1 MKTQPTQLSERIVSL
16 DVLRGFAI
24 LGILIMNIQSFSMI
38 GASYLNPMAYG
49 DFTGT
54 NKWIWMISH
63 VFADMKF
70 MTIFSMLFG
79 AGVVLFTERLKE
91 KGINSLAIH
100 YRRTFWLL
108 VIGLLHAYL
117 LWYGD
122 ILVCYAVSALWV
134 VLFRNSKPRTLLIV
148 GLSVFSV
155 GFILYLFTG
164 MSIPF
169 MPEES
174 KIGMLQGW
182 LPDSEHINR
191 EMIAYQGSWL
201 QQMDERIK
209 GAIMMQTMVFFI
221 QTGWRAGGLMLIGM
235 ALYKWGVLSAQKSKS
250 FYFKLV
256 AFCFIPG
263 FAIVVY
269 GMKTNFDA
277 GFSMEYSFFL
287 GSQFNY
293 WGSLLVSLGYVGIVM
308 LCVKSE
314 MLKFLKG
321 TLQAVGQM
329 ALTNYLLQTIICTTI
344 FYGHGFGL
352 YGKLERLEQI
362 IIVLVVWIF
371 QMIVSPIWM
380 KYFRFGP
387 FEWLWRS
394 LTYWRFQPMK
404 R

>member
-38 GASYLNPMAYG
+38 GAAYLNPTAYG
-49 DFTGT
+49 DLTGL
-54 NKWIWMISH
+54 NKWVWMLSH

-79 AGVVLFTERLKE
+79 AGVVLFTERLKG

-108 VIGLLHAYL
+108 VLGLAHAYL

-122 ILVCYAVSALWV
+122 ILVGYAVSALWV
-134 VLFRNSKPRTLLIV
+134 VLLRKLKPRTLLII
-148 GLSVFSV
+148 GLGVFSV
-155 GFILYLFTG
+155 GFILYLLTG
-164 MSIPF
+164 ISIPF

-174 KIGMLQGW
+174 KVGMLQGW
-182 LPDSEHINR
+182 LPEAELINR
-191 EMIAYQGSWL
+191 EITAYQGSWV
-201 QQMDERIK
+201 QQMDQRIK

-235 ALYKWGVLSAQKSKS
+235 ALYKWGILSAQKSKS
-250 FYFKLV
+250 FYLKLV
-256 AFCFIPG
+256 AFCLFPG
-263 FAIVVY
+263 LAIVVY

-277 GFSMEYSFFL
+277 GFSLEYSFFL

-293 WGSLLVSLGYVGIVM
+293 WGSLLVSLGYIGLVM
-308 LCVKSE
+308 LCVKMNTLRFVKHS
-314 MLKFLKG
+314 
-321 TLQAVGQM
+321 LQAVGQM
-329 ALTNYLLQTIICTTI
+329 ALTNYLLQTIICTII

-352 YGKLERLEQI
+352 YGKVERKEQI
-362 IIVLVVWIF
+362 LIVFAVWIF
-371 QMIVSPIWM
+371 QLIVSPIWM

-394 LTYWRFQPMK
+394 LTYWRFQAMK